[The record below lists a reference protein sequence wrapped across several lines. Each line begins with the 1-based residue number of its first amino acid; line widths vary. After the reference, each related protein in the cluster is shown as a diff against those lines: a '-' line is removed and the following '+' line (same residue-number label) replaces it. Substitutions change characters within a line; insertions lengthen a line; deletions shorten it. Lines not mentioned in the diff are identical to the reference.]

1 MRFLARIALL
11 LCLCITLFTAR
22 AQYVAI
28 PDTNFGKWLN
38 NNGYSSCLTGNSTT
52 GWQLDTLC
60 STVLSATNMS
70 CPAQGIHDL
79 SGIVYFKHL
88 TSLYYGSNAPAIIP
102 TLPATLSTFDCSQN
116 QLTSLPA
123 LPPALTNL
131 NCSENR
137 LTSLPALPAT
147 LTTLNA
153 DNNQLTSLPSLP
165 ALLATLYCDFN
176 QLTSLPALP
185 ASLTWL
191 QCRANQLTTL
201 PTLPPV
207 LSTLFCR
214 DNALDSLPT
223 LPHSLKYLNCVNCQ
237 LGSLP
242 VMPDS
247 MTTLFCDTNLLSYI
261 SALPHLLTTLS
272 CTDNP
277 SLSCLPHMY
286 ENALSTFLIS
296 GTNIQCMPNVF
307 TAGYYDVR
315 PDSLQL
321 CGPAGSC
328 DFYYN
333 IAGSIHNDTSANCT
347 LDSLHPGSIIE
358 NIKVQLIRNGQVEQ
372 QFYTYNGGQYSF
384 VADTLTGYTVT
395 IDTSGLPLTVACPA
409 VGSHYVPLTPADSVV
424 TGVNFGMTC
433 SSPDYA
439 VLYMNA
445 SGFSPAD
452 TAIVNITAGNLANLG
467 YHADCTSPSSGR
479 VVTIYSGPVQ
489 YVGPAPGARSP
500 TSVSGDSLTYT
511 ISDMNSLTYGSLDIL
526 LSTDS
531 SAVVGDLACII
542 TIISPSIPDGTPA
555 DNVLA
560 KCFVV
565 LNSHDPNRKEVYPLD
580 TFQRGDWL
588 SYTVHFQNTGTDT
601 AFNVVVRDTL
611 SPYLDASTFQ
621 YLGSSGDPL
630 IQLFGNDAVFTFAHI
645 DLPDSAAS
653 PQLSQGW
660 IQYRVRTK
668 AQLPGNTHIN
678 NTASIYFDLNPAIVT
693 NTTINVLAV
702 NCQDTTMTLTHA
714 ICQGDTF
721 VFGSMHLT
729 TQGTYID
736 TLARIGG
743 CDSVIRLT
751 LTVHPIAYDTISRA
765 ICQGDSF
772 VFAGVTHR
780 SGGYYS
786 DTLQSSVTCDSIVV
800 LNLTINPILYDTISH
815 AICQGDSF
823 VFAGVTH
830 HSGGYYSDT
839 LQSSMS
845 CDSVVVLNL
854 TVNPLP
860 VVSFTWDSLQQE
872 HYVFAYSSSQAGW
885 CPLFFSPI
893 IPLVGGLPSGGV
905 YSGNLVTNDTLDLTH
920 FSMAVNNVD
929 TIYYTYTDGNF
940 CSVTLED
947 FIAPTSCDGIQT
959 IPNANLIQLHPNP
972 NRGSF
977 TLSTSGS
984 IGSTYTISDMLGHI
998 IEQKIITSDSQ
1009 SVDMPEAGEGVYTLV
1024 VKGTQ
1029 PIRFV
1034 IVR

>member
-1 MRFLARIALL
+1 M
-11 LCLCITLFTAR
+11 
-22 AQYVAI
+22 
-28 PDTNFGKWLN
+28 
-38 NNGYSSCLTGNSTT
+38 
-52 GWQLDTLC
+52 
-60 STVLSATNMS
+60 
-70 CPAQGIHDL
+70 
-79 SGIVYFKHL
+79 
-88 TSLYYGSNAPAIIP
+88 
-102 TLPATLSTFDCSQN
+102 
-116 QLTSLPA
+116 
-123 LPPALTNL
+123 
-131 NCSENR
+131 
-137 LTSLPALPAT
+137 
-147 LTTLNA
+147 
-153 DNNQLTSLPSLP
+153 
-165 ALLATLYCDFN
+165 
-176 QLTSLPALP
+176 
-185 ASLTWL
+185 
-191 QCRANQLTTL
+191 
-201 PTLPPV
+201 
-207 LSTLFCR
+207 
-214 DNALDSLPT
+214 
-223 LPHSLKYLNCVNCQ
+223 
-237 LGSLP
+237 
-242 VMPDS
+242 
-247 MTTLFCDTNLLSYI
+247 
-261 SALPHLLTTLS
+261 
-272 CTDNP
+272 
-277 SLSCLPHMY
+277 
-286 ENALSTFLIS
+286 
-296 GTNIQCMPNVF
+296 
-307 TAGYYDVR
+307 
-315 PDSLQL
+315 
-321 CGPAGSC
+321 
-328 DFYYN
+328 
-333 IAGSIHNDTSANCT
+333 
-347 LDSLHPGSIIE
+347 
-358 NIKVQLIRNGQVEQ
+358 EQ

-489 YVGPAPGARSP
+489 YVGPAPGALSP

-702 NCQDTTMTLTHA
+702 NCQDTTMTFTHA

-751 LTVHPIAYDTISRA
+751 LTVHSIAYDTISRA

-860 VVSFTWDSLQQE
+860 VVTWSQVDTTPAIWCQCAFWINRV
-872 HYVFAYSSSQAGW
+872 VFAGAA
-885 CPLFFSPI
+885 
-893 IPLVGGLPSGGV
+893 PSGGLF
-905 YSGNLVTNDTLDLTH
+905 SGPYIEGDSITEPYIHCNEFFWDTS
-920 FSMAVNNVD
+920 FAVIYTFTDSNSCQNSTSNNFRLNM
-929 TIYYTYTDGNF
+929 G
-940 CSVTLED
+940 CE
-947 FIAPTSCDGIQT
+947 GIPH
-959 IPNANLIQLHPNP
+959 INNADQIQLYPNP

-977 TLSTSGS
+977 TLSTSDA

-1009 SVDMPEAGEGVYTLV
+1009 SIDMPEAGEGVYTLV